1 MKPVEIV
8 TSEERAVWLERQTE
22 LRKHNL
28 VKCNYYPNK
37 LDEWAEK
44 SKEIMREYNFQ
55 LHEMNKNRKE
65 TNKNQNEIKITRIN
79 KRKRTS
85 IEENNKEPLR
95 RSGRIA
101 ADSVKQKE
109 NIAVE
114 ALLSLRIARL

>member
-55 LHEMNKNRKE
+55 LQEMNKNRKE
-65 TNKNQNEIKITRIN
+65 DLGLIDKDD
-79 KRKRTS
+79 
-85 IEENNKEPLR
+85 L
-95 RSGRIA
+95 
-101 ADSVKQKE
+101 DSWISSKKQS
-109 NIAVE
+109 NG
-114 ALLSLRIARL
+114 